1 MFRTDSE
8 EHRTKK
14 KTKFK
19 CFKIFKDNSNLNS
32 RDVVC
37 QIRCSYKIIALIA
50 LTLQDHFVFFCVI
63 YKQNSESEQKKTDYK
78 VDF

>member
-1 MFRTDSE
+1 MSRTDSE

-19 CFKIFKDNSNLNS
+19 YFKIFKGNSNLNL

-37 QIRCSYKIIALIA
+37 QIRCSYKVIALLV

-78 VDF
+78 IDF